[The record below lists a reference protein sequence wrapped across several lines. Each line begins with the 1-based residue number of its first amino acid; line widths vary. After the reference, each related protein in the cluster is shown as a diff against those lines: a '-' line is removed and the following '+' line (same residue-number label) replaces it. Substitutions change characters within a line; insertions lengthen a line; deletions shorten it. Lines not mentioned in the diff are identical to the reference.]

1 MIREWGKVKLD
12 AGIPRGISRLDL
24 HAALCDHAQS
34 APQRVLWFEHLILS
48 LIHIY
53 YHFNLLKFLLDSGYA
68 VALINPITTDM
79 TVHLDHHLWWH
90 QAASYGSYLC

>member
-34 APQRVLWFEHLILS
+34 APQRVLWFEHLI
-48 LIHIY
+48 HQC
-53 YHFNLLKFLLDSGYA
+53 HGGD
-68 VALINPITTDM
+68 VALRAHQPGIG
-79 TVHLDHHLWWH
+79 VFQDHP
-90 QAASYGSYLC
+90 AA